1 MKDEVLVADKK
12 PELQANGERPEA
24 TVRRPENRIEDA
36 AYLTRELLRE
46 RPNSEKLSG
55 NLGNQLEQYQQNQT
69 EKNATRLEKAILTA
83 VNSVSADLRSAQEKY
98 LIRNEQIDRRNY
110 DGKIPERVSD
120 SRANEAKEG
129 YFEVYAKNSGY
140 SSDEGK
146 RLEAKVQQIKLS
158 LKDNEQLKETRKLL
172 YREDLSVPQQKQPPA
187 RSELEQMRYELREK
201 IGPVG
206 RVPVNLLKEAGERA
220 AERLDRK
227 ERQEIASKGTTAETG
242 NSSKL
247 KYAAV
252 VVRDYQMGKNAQTI
266 NVGIMPSDQERQR
279 ESGIREDLRRMRQEP
294 SPANARL
301 LETSVNQGVEAMRED
316 YRQAENKL
324 REELTQKG
332 WAPTSVDK
340 EVDKGNFRLNYGQNN
355 SKEVK
360 ERIDIADSYL
370 KNYQKDQQAGNY
382 EQAAKKSV
390 YEVENEDRQPTPGTT
405 GGNGASRGDNIRESE
420 FPKLTDTDKE
430 QYRQLSEQFER
441 EQSSTKQKEDEVE
454 R

>member
-1 MKDEVLVADKK
+1 MRDEVLVADRK
-12 PELQANGERPEA
+12 PEVQASAKRPAA
-24 TVRRPENRIEDA
+24 TVRKPENKIEDA
-36 AYLTRELLRE
+36 AYMTRELLRE
-46 RPNSEKLSG
+46 RPNSEKLSR
-55 NLGNQLEQYQQNQT
+55 NLGNQLEQYQVNTT
-69 EKNATRLEKAILTA
+69 EKNATRLEKAIRTA
-83 VNSVSADLRSAQEKY
+83 VNSVSADLRSAQQRY

-110 DGKIPERVSD
+110 DGKIPERVSE

-129 YFEVYAKNSGY
+129 YFEVYGKKEGY
-140 SSDEGK
+140 STDEGK
-146 RLEAKVQQIKLS
+146 RLEGKVEQIKLS
-158 LKDNEQLKETRKLL
+158 LKDNEQLKENKRLL
-172 YREDLSVPQQKQPPA
+172 YREDLSVPQQKEPPA
-187 RSELEQMRYELREK
+187 RSELEQMRYDLRDK

-206 RVPVNLLKEAGERA
+206 RIPVNLLKEVTERA
-220 AERLDRK
+220 ADRLDRK
-227 ERQEIASKGTTAETG
+227 ERQEIASAGTMGETD
-242 NSSKL
+242 NASKL

-294 SPANARL
+294 SAVNAKL
-301 LETSVNQGVEAMRED
+301 LETSVGQGVRAMRED
-316 YRQAENKL
+316 YRQAEYKL

-355 SKEVK
+355 SNEVK
-360 ERIDIADSYL
+360 VRINIADSYL

-382 EQAAKKSV
+382 EQDAKKNV
-390 YEVENEDRQPTPGTT
+390 YEVEKEDRATPETT
-405 GGNGASRGDNIRESE
+405 GGDGPSRGDSTKESQ
-420 FPKLTDTDKE
+420 FPKLTESDKE

-441 EQSSTKQKEDEVE
+441 EHRNINQKEDEVE